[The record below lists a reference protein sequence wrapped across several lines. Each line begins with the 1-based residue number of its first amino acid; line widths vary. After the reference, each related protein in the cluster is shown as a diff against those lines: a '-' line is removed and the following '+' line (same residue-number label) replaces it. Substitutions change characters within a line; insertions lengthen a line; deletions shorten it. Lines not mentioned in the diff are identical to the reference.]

1 MHMIMIY
8 AEPKG
13 WTVDYQ
19 VGTIYRHTAFVA
31 TREEL
36 QAAINAIV
44 HELADPAAPDV
55 SRETTPVRKA
65 VTDYGVCPHQ
75 YRTYTDDAG
84 TVHIATGGRCLP

>member
-55 SRETTPVRKA
+55 SRETR
-65 VTDYGVCPHQ
+65 YGVCQHG
-75 YRTYTDDAG
+75 YRTCTDRYG
-84 TVHIATGGRCLP
+84 TVHVGTGGRCLS